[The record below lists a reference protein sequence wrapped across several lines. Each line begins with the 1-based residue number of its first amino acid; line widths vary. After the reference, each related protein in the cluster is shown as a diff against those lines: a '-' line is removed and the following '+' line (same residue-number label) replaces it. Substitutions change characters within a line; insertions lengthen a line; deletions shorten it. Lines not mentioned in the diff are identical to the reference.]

1 MFTNSDYVLNGQAHG
16 EIGQG
21 LARIHYDT
29 GFRRP
34 YIDSKDNM
42 CVTINSG
49 EFKFNEKTE
58 QMEPVK
64 RQMRVQEAVANGWM
78 PQCFLTNATTLRKD
92 EWIMLDR
99 AVLKATRERL
109 RAWSDLRAANTFT
122 VPGMSKT
129 LLEHEVMT
137 DFGVAQVDMDGVSKG
152 TSDRPQFILEAL
164 PLPITHMDF
173 EYTER
178 NLAVSRNVGMP
189 LDKLSAEQAG
199 RRVGETIE
207 KTLIGTIVGF
217 NYGVST
223 PYNNAPKVYGY
234 KTHPDRITKTDLT
247 TPTGVG
253 TSDDT
258 VDDVLTMMDLA
269 KAENFFGPFMLYTTN
284 DWDKFMD
291 GDYLQGA
298 IASGLAAPS
307 TTLRNRIKAIDG
319 IRDVRRLDFWDDT
332 FALLLVQMTSE
343 VAQAVNGM
351 EVTTLRWDDIAGMQR
366 NFKVMAIQV
375 PRIRSQFVGTSQ
387 STLKA
392 GIVHATT
399 S

>member
-1 MFTNSDYVLNGQAHG
+1 MYSNYVLNGQAHG

-58 QMEPVK
+58 ELEPVK
-64 RQMRVQEAVANGWM
+64 VQMRVQDAVGKGWM
-78 PQCFLTNATTLRKD
+78 PSCFLTNATTLRKD

-99 AVLKATRERL
+99 AVLKATRSRL
-109 RAWSDLRAANTFT
+109 RAWSDLRASNTFT

-137 DFGVAQVDMDGVSKG
+137 DVGQANVDMDGVSKS
-152 TSDRPQFILEAL
+152 TSDRPHFILEAL
-164 PLPITHMDF
+164 PLPITHVDF

-189 LDKLSAEQAG
+189 LDRLSAEMAG
-199 RRVGETIE
+199 RRVGESIE
-207 KTLIGTIVGF
+207 DTLIGVLAGL

-247 TPTGVG
+247 APTGVG

-258 VDDVLTMMDLA
+258 VADVLTMVDLA
-269 KAENFFGPFMLYTTN
+269 AAQNFFGPFVLYTTN
-284 DWDKFMD
+284 DWSKYMN
-291 GDYLQGA
+291 GDYLQGTLA
-298 IASGLAAPS
+298 QGLAAPNK
-307 TTLRNRIKAIDG
+307 TLRQRIMEIEE
-319 IRDVRRLDFWDDT
+319 IRDVRKLDRWNDT
-332 FALLLVQMTSE
+332 TALMLVQMTSE

-351 EVTTLRWDDIAGMQR
+351 EITTLRWDDVAGMQR

-387 STLKA
+387 STLKT
-392 GIVHATT
+392 GIVHATI